1 MQRGRRVGG
10 ATVVAA
16 LVGLFAL
23 AGCSN
28 SPGVTKGGAE
38 STSSTSAAPTTSIL
52 PSSTSVPLS
61 TIPTAASAVLDAYR
75 AAWAATEKA
84 GADADPLDPGL
95 KATMVDP
102 LLHEIQGYLVEDNQ
116 DGEVGSGS
124 IQLHPHV
131 VSISATS
138 AVVED
143 CSYSNDFLIYK
154 KTGKQVPPVSKPE
167 SDGVRA
173 TLVREVSTWKVSQ
186 RVITEGSC
194 PAGY

>member
-75 AAWAATEKA
+75 AGVT
-84 GADADPLDPGL
+84 P
-95 KATMVDP
+95 
-102 LLHEIQGYLVEDNQ
+102 
-116 DGEVGSGS
+116 SGS
-124 IQLHPHV
+124 DSEHEGEPRWPSRLHCH
-131 VSISATS
+131 
-138 AVVED
+138 E
-143 CSYSNDFLIYK
+143 
-154 KTGKQVPPVSKPE
+154 
-167 SDGVRA
+167 RA
-173 TLVREVSTWKVSQ
+173 RA
-186 RVITEGSC
+186 RGRA
-194 PAGY
+194 PRFG